1 MYVNHCCCLLAKI
14 CGVCMCVV
22 CMCVVDQTP
31 TPTKFLKSCEEVG
44 LFQEINPFDK
54 DFKKAIEQQQSEVCL
69 KFIALPLEASFLH
82 II

>member
-1 MYVNHCCCLLAKI
+1 
-14 CGVCMCVV
+14 MCVV